1 MAETVSILVGHPWL
15 VGFLT
20 ISLLVF
26 AGQTYDFIL
35 KLVGRSDVHPKP
47 TGVDGGWGGGT
58 DEGGPFFPP
67 EPSNVPIPGQPDGL
81 IGENGIP
88 GDQPQEYVF
97 SGEGSDGGHWA
108 GSWGGG
114 GNKGDRPYITS
125 EDGDDNNDNNN
136 NNNGK
141 DE

>member
-35 KLVGRSDVHPKP
+35 KLVGRSSVQPKP
-47 TGVDGGWGGGT
+47 ADTDGGWGGT
-58 DEGGPFFPP
+58 DGDGPLFPP
-67 EPSNVPIPGQPDGL
+67 EPSDVPIPGQPDGVV
-81 IGENGIP
+81 GENGIP

-97 SGEGSDGGHWA
+97 CGDDPNGGHWA
-108 GSWGGG
+108 GKWGSGA

-125 EDGDDNNDNNN
+125 EDGNDD